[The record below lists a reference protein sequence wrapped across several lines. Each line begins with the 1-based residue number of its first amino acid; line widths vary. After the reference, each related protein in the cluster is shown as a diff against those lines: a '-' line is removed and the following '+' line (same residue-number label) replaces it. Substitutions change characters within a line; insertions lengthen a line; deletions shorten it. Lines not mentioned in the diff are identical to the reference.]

1 MTKIYVIGYYTG
13 YSSYGIIKEAG
24 RDGDV
29 YGMALT
35 IGDGCCNII
44 ASHLS
49 SGKVWWEHDMGITSD
64 WKHENYDKA
73 ANGEEWVLINLGV
86 KQSQSDAYEKIM
98 QIVSDTEKELA
109 EENSGK
115 KKI

>member
-29 YGMALT
+29 YGLAFT
-35 IGDGCCNII
+35 VGDGYYNIV

-49 SGKVWWEHDMGITSD
+49 SGKYWYEHDMGITSD
-64 WKHENYDKA
+64 WKHDEYDKA
-73 ANGEEWVLINLGV
+73 AHGEEWALINLGV
-86 KQSQSDAYEKIM
+86 KQNQSDAYGKIM
-98 QIVSDTEKELA
+98 QIVSDTEKEFA
-109 EENSGK
+109 EESKDENN
-115 KKI
+115 